1 MSHTFWTA
9 VKTLDRC
16 ISIAGEDVLSF
27 YGKKNEDL
35 AWAQMEQE
43 TLESICVSFQ

>member
-1 MSHTFWTA
+1 M
-9 VKTLDRC
+9 DQY

-27 YGKKNEDL
+27 YCKKTEDL

-43 TLESICVSFQ
+43 TLESIFVSFQ